1 MKKYLFIAMTGLFT
15 LFSLN
20 SCLEDEGNYD
30 YIDMGGFQ
38 VDTVGI
44 KTRHTVK
51 QFGLFELTPKLEYAG
66 DKSKLKYKWELYK
79 SELTSIGNS
88 AYGTGFTHNYT
99 RDDYPD
105 YTLAE
110 TEKLSVRITAVPGE
124 YYLVF
129 TALDPET
136 NVKAMMDYRLT
147 VEGVVGTGLAV
158 LYKGAAGIDID
169 VVASPLFNG
178 SLTVP
183 AFNRKAY
190 SIANASRPFA
200 GDPRE
205 LVVAVSTSDY
215 HIYLTSTEDAV
226 RLSSLDMSVEHEF
239 DEIFAGKAP
248 RVKDVNNIVV
258 NGSNHFLINDGVAY
272 KSARGI
278 SVAPLAMTEDHYQAV
293 GVKWAYGINSV
304 WYDGLKRRFLHSL
317 MWGAEI
323 TPIVN
328 TAGAFDFGN
337 VGKDLIYWSKGY
349 YEGNNY
355 ANYCFFKN
363 PQDDGSRYLYVFL
376 ADKASGNEYTAV
388 GAMDVTACPGL
399 PDACSFATGERGPVV
414 FYATETAVYHMTYN
428 VDEGTS
434 GAEKVWPDTPLNA
447 QEKITRIELFKNA
460 GLNLDNNALDKY
472 LLVATYDET
481 SGKGKIHVI
490 ESDISSGVLGGEVA
504 VYEFDGKIADFDFIA
519 N

>member
-1 MKKYLFIAMTGLFT
+1 MKKYIFVAIAVLFALFG
-15 LFSLN
+15 LN

-30 YIDMGGFQ
+30 YADMSGFR

-44 KTRHTVK
+44 QTRYTVK
-51 QFGLFELTPKLEYAG
+51 QFGTFELTPKLEYTG
-66 DKSKLKYKWELYK
+66 DKSKLQYKWELYK
-79 SELTSIGNS
+79 SEVTSIGNS
-88 AYGTGFTHNYT
+88 SYGTGFSHDYT

-110 TEKLSVRITAVPGE
+110 TEKLSSQITAVPGE

-129 TALDPET
+129 TALNPET
-136 NVKAMMDYRLT
+136 GVKAMMDYRLT

-158 LYKGAAGIDID
+158 LYKGADGIDID

-183 AFNRKAY
+183 SFSRKAY
-190 SIANASRPFA
+190 STANASRPFA
-200 GDPRE
+200 GEPRE
-205 LVVAVSTSDY
+205 LVVAVSSSNA

-248 RVKDVNNIVV
+248 QKKDMHSIVV
-258 NGSNHFLINDGVAY
+258 SGDNHFLVNDGVAY
-272 KSARGI
+272 KSAWGI
-278 SVAPLAMTEDHYQAV
+278 SLAPLAMTEDHYQAA
-293 GVKWAYGINSV
+293 GVKYAYATNGV
-304 WYDGLKRRFLHSL
+304 WYDGLNRRFLHSM

-323 TPIVN
+323 TPIN
-328 TAGAFDFGN
+328 SASGAFDFGN

-376 ADKASGNEYTAV
+376 ADKSSGSEYTAV
-388 GAMDVTACPGL
+388 GAMDVTACAGMPE
-399 PDACSFATGERGPVV
+399 AISFATGERGPVL
-414 FYATETAVYHMTYN
+414 FYATESDVYRMTYD
-428 VDEGTS
+428 VSEGTS
-434 GAEKVWPDTPLNA
+434 GAEKVWTPDA
-447 QEKITRIELFKNA
+447 GEKITRVELFKNA
-460 GLNLDNNALDKY
+460 GLDLDNSALDKY
-472 LLVATYDET
+472 LLVATYDE
-481 SGKGKIHVI
+481 SAGKGKIHVI
-490 ESDISSGVLGGEVA
+490 ESDISNGILSGEKA

-519 N
+519 R